1 MKTTLPIADLVEDL
15 SVYPRHAVDEANVTS
30 LVRALESGATLPPIV
45 VDKASKRIVDGI
57 HRGRAYRR
65 VLGAAGAVD
74 VDLRS
79 YKDEASL
86 LLDAVAMNAVHGR
99 QFDAIDRTR
108 AVLMLEKQGVETLK
122 IAAALHIPEA
132 HVQKIKVRVATAT
145 HMSDQTVPGTRR
157 IVLKRPVHH
166 LAGTKL
172 TDEQVDA
179 HSRAP
184 GVSYLLLTRQ
194 LTEGLRTHLLNLEDA
209 KLMDALR
216 DLHDE
221 LTAQFV

>member
-1 MKTTLPIADLVEDL
+1 MTTTLPIAELVEDMSL
-15 SVYPRHAVDEANVTS
+15 YPRHAVDEANVTS
-30 LVRALESGATLPPIV
+30 LVRALESGTTLPPVV
-45 VDKASKRIVDGI
+45 VDKASKRIVDGW
-57 HRGRAYRR
+57 HRVRAHKR
-65 VLGAAGAVD
+65 VLGAAGVID
-74 VDLRS
+74 VELRS
-79 YKDEASL
+79 YKDETAIIK
-86 LLDAVAMNAVHGR
+86 DAVSTNAIHGR

-108 AVLMLEKQGVETLK
+108 AVLMLEKHGVATLE
-122 IAAALHIPEA
+122 IAAVLHIPEA

-184 GVSYLLLTRQ
+184 GVSYLLLARQ
-194 LTEGLRTHLLNLEDA
+194 LTEALRTELLNLEDA

-216 DLHDE
+216 DLHSE
-221 LTAQFV
+221 LAAQFV